1 MKCLIF
7 SAAAGRSAAGRGAVV
22 AEVFLTAVAQPDP
35 QDLRD
40 LFFLGGSET
49 LVEGEGAGALEA
61 AGTVAV
67 GVPVRAGE
75 ADATCGFLHQS
86 GSTEIVVTD
95 FSLCRHGFERK
106 TIHPFSRDG
115 DGIMRWSNPAGLDR
129 VGFMTRSCLLL
140 TFFAMTVLPAMSEQ
154 AKPLS
159 YYLIGNS
166 LTQDT
171 VPSKLD
177 GDVQWHVDCGKSLP
191 FLFENPA
198 APCVKNST
206 IWPEAFKVKQYDLI
220 SVQVHYGST
229 LEEDAAVLSEFLSMQ
244 PKAIFVIHSGWAR
257 SATRAEEYAEKSP
270 AGKMTHRPV
279 YLERLIEKL
288 RSFHP
293 GREIRQTHAQDLLA
307 RIADDIEA
315 GKAPFSRIED
325 LYRDDIHLNV
335 VTGRYLMHNAMRHAL
350 GQPRSVAGFEAIPS
364 PVKAYLDGVL
374 GTLPDAK
381 ASAE

>member
-1 MKCLIF
+1 
-7 SAAAGRSAAGRGAVV
+7 
-22 AEVFLTAVAQPDP
+22 
-35 QDLRD
+35 
-40 LFFLGGSET
+40 
-49 LVEGEGAGALEA
+49 
-61 AGTVAV
+61 
-67 GVPVRAGE
+67 
-75 ADATCGFLHQS
+75 
-86 GSTEIVVTD
+86 
-95 FSLCRHGFERK
+95 
-106 TIHPFSRDG
+106 
-115 DGIMRWSNPAGLDR
+115 
-129 VGFMTRSCLLL
+129 MTRSCLLL
-140 TFFAMTVLPAMSEQ
+140 TFFAMTVLSAMSEQ

-381 ASAE
+381 ASVE

>member
-1 MKCLIF
+1 MI
-7 SAAAGRSAAGRGAVV
+7 
-22 AEVFLTAVAQPDP
+22 
-35 QDLRD
+35 
-40 LFFLGGSET
+40 
-49 LVEGEGAGALEA
+49 
-61 AGTVAV
+61 
-67 GVPVRAGE
+67 
-75 ADATCGFLHQS
+75 
-86 GSTEIVVTD
+86 
-95 FSLCRHGFERK
+95 
-106 TIHPFSRDG
+106 
-115 DGIMRWSNPAGLDR
+115 
-129 VGFMTRSCLLL
+129 RSCSLL
-140 TFFAMTVLPAMSEQ
+140 TFFAMAVLPAMSEQ

-350 GQPRSVAGFEAIPS
+350 GQPRSVVGFEAIPS